1 MVAAIIS
8 AIPAV
13 AHTHMVVA
21 MYIRTIV
28 AVMSFVV
35 ASASVVVPAVST
47 AIGHI
52 EVWLSKVEVV
62 TMRIAGIDAEVPVS
76 SLPVKGAIEIGSCTE
91 QIPLPG
97 VEYVTQVQVAALPI
111 GAEHIVITC
120 YAHQVVQVDFIGCLV
135 LCVCQVQ
142 FVSHLVSQEEGLS
155 ASLLV

>member
-62 TMRIAGIDAEVPVS
+62 TMRIAGIDAEMPIACFPIEGAVEIAGCD
-76 SLPVKGAIEIGSCTE
+76 KG
-91 QIPLPG
+91 IP
-97 VEYVTQVQVAALPI
+97 
-111 GAEHIVITC
+111 
-120 YAHQVVQVDFIGCLV
+120 
-135 LCVCQVQ
+135 
-142 FVSHLVSQEEGLS
+142 
-155 ASLLV
+155 